1 MTRSRRIRQVEASSA
16 RTDRRTFLGT
26 LAGGAAAFALMD
38 GVFAEAD
45 SQADS
50 PAGSVRTTGKEGNMD
65 KHVLGA
71 QLYTVREYTKTIND
85 FRETVKKVA
94 KIGYKGIQISGGG
107 PMDPKEVAQAVRDAG
122 LTVGATHVDWGRCL
136 KAIDGVIEEHKL
148 YPCEH
153 TALGGLPREYYTADG
168 LKKFLD
174 ELPPV
179 AEKLAAAGIDLSYHN
194 HAHEFARVKGTR
206 KPWLGLLY
214 EQADPKQLKAEL
226 DTHWIQRGGAD
237 SAEWIRKCAGR
248 EPLLHLK
255 DMTVTP
261 DGQPRFAEIGEG
273 NMNWPAILEAA
284 KAGGVRWYLVE
295 QDDCY
300 GRNPFESLAISFRNL
315 QAMGLS

>member
-1 MTRSRRIRQVEASSA
+1 VNRRG
-16 RTDRRTFLGT
+16 FLGV
-26 LAGGAAAFALMD
+26 LAGGATTLAVSQLGLAQTD
-38 GVFAEAD
+38 PQNNKPAD
-45 SQADS
+45 NPQA
-50 PAGSVRTTGKEGNMD
+50 TGKDRQMD

-71 QLYTVREYTKTIND
+71 QLYTVREYTKTISD

-107 PMDPKEVAQAVRDAG
+107 PMDPKEVAQAVQEAG
-122 LTVGATHVDWGRCL
+122 LIVGATHVDWGRCL

-153 TALGGLPREYYTADG
+153 TALGGLPREYYSADG

-206 KPWLGLLY
+206 KPWLAMLY

-226 DTHWIQRGGAD
+226 DTHWIQRGGGD
-237 SAEWIRKCAGR
+237 SAAWIRKCAGR

-255 DMTVTP
+255 DMAVTP
-261 DGQPRFAEIGEG
+261 DGQPRFAEVGEG
-273 NMNWPAILEAA
+273 NMNWPAIIEAA

-300 GRNPFESLAISFRNL
+300 GRDPFESLAISFRNL